1 MSSNNGQSTTSN
13 ALGNIKLEQIVLGAI
28 LLNEEHYWQVSEILT
43 IDLFSTEDH
52 QKIYAIIHE
61 LACDGR
67 AIRVPVVAGRIGSLN
82 NSQDPEAYTSM
93 LLHVASREDG
103 LPLRD
108 YAYELRSSA
117 TRRKVIALAENM
129 IKSAGDLKF
138 DADQIVDRAAERLAD
153 ISRAAA
159 IEHETTVS
167 SSIAQM
173 VGKISSE
180 GSNFAIRPCLEGLE
194 KMVGFFQPGS
204 LVLWGGAPGSGKTAI
219 AMQQMLFSSVVHPT
233 SLFELEM
240 DNISIVG
247 RSIAGHTGVSMRDI
261 ARGVS
266 DDQLDS
272 LIRAQKDYAD
282 RQLRIVSPSK
292 MTIQQIRSR
301 AYAHKRKFGLDLL
314 AVDHLKLVERP
325 SKTRMDPIERAYENA
340 RDLKSLAKDLNC
352 VVLGLCQFTK
362 AARQKEV
369 PEPEMEDFYGGSLEE
384 HADIMLANFNR
395 NDWLKRNPPVTNN
408 QKLKEAYDG
417 KLQMSEG
424 KIEVY
429 KLKDRFGS
437 PRDRHI
443 FEWDGKITQF
453 KDQQF
458 QRALPIDD
466 FNPDMFA
473 AARA

>member
-1 MSSNNGQSTTSN
+1 
-13 ALGNIKLEQIVLGAI
+13 
-28 LLNEEHYWQVSEILT
+28 
-43 IDLFSTEDH
+43 
-52 QKIYAIIHE
+52 
-61 LACDGR
+61 
-67 AIRVPVVAGRIGSLN
+67 
-82 NSQDPEAYTSM
+82 
-93 LLHVASREDG
+93 
-103 LPLRD
+103 
-108 YAYELRSSA
+108 
-117 TRRKVIALAENM
+117 
-129 IKSAGDLKF
+129 
-138 DADQIVDRAAERLAD
+138 
-153 ISRAAA
+153 
-159 IEHETTVS
+159 
-167 SSIAQM
+167 
-173 VGKISSE
+173 
-180 GSNFAIRPCLEGLE
+180 
-194 KMVGFFQPGS
+194 
-204 LVLWGGAPGSGKTAI
+204 
-219 AMQQMLFSSVVHPT
+219 
-233 SLFELEM
+233 
-240 DNISIVG
+240 
-247 RSIAGHTGVSMRDI
+247 
-261 ARGVS
+261 
-266 DDQLDS
+266 
-272 LIRAQKDYAD
+272 
-282 RQLRIVSPSK
+282 